1 MLDLAVIG
9 IILLSVIIGIL
20 RGFIKEIFGLT
31 SIFISILLTI
41 RYRSCF
47 TDLYNQYVTSEV
59 IAGILSAI
67 TVFVFITITAIIV
80 NGWVMSLLSSA
91 RCSVVDRF
99 GGLLIGLVKGM
110 VFSYILFFIIQ
121 TSCYALLP
129 AAKEDEEVLPNW
141 FLDSYYYNVFYIFNT
156 YIDEMVPEST
166 HDKIKE
172 LESTLQDIIDKKSAN
187 KNKKKLS
194 KYRKDLKDEI

>member
-9 IILLSVIIGIL
+9 IILLSVIIGVL
-20 RGFIKEIFGLT
+20 RGFIKEVFGLA
-31 SIFISILLTI
+31 SIFMSVLLTV
-41 RYRSCF
+41 RYRDCF
-47 TDLYNQYVTSEV
+47 TDLYSQYITSEI

-67 TVFVFITITAIIV
+67 TVFIFITITAIII
-80 NGWVMSLLSSA
+80 NGWVMSILSSA

-99 GGLLIGLVKGM
+99 GGLLIGLVKGV

-141 FLDSYYYNVFYIFNT
+141 FLGSYYYNVFYIFNA
-156 YIDEMVPEST
+156 YIDEVVPEST

-172 LESTLQDIIDKKSAN
+172 LESTLQNIIDKKSTN
-187 KNKKKLS
+187 KDIKKLS
-194 KYRKDLKDEI
+194 KYKKDLRYEI